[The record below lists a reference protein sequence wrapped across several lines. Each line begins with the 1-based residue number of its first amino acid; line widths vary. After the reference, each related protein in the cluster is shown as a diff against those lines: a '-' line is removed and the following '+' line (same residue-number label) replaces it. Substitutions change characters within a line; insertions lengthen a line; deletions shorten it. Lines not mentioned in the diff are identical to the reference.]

1 MKICANCFKDTDLRM
16 RILSL
21 KNLKKY
27 DIHNRREYIFDTD
40 DDTVSIKVDM
50 GRLVNL
56 YDTTSSIDNSS
67 LTGKTLIDRI
77 QNDWQIFSTNIN
89 ENQIRTVLVE
99 LLKDSFDKDDPIYKS
114 PLVIPDL
121 YNNQFKEDYSIIKNK
136 DWNSFKENILH
147 GNRFFNSDLDKE
159 LLTNI
164 MKYSV
169 EELQKNSL
177 LFRARIVDSFDD
189 IREEKD
195 MLIPPKK
202 ILDSRDG
209 RMNPRGIGMLYL
221 ASKKNIAIREVRSSF
236 NDKVVIAPIEIVKN
250 IKVVDLTRIAKLS
263 PFNMLDTIYPKVYQL
278 NKETINTIVEELETP
293 IRTNHKSLDYLPTQ
307 YLSAIAQLNF
317 EGIKYSSTMVDRDP
331 NNFNVVLFDK
341 QIESKVKVR
350 KNDREELKIKMV
362 RYNTYP
368 ELVN

>member
-21 KNLKKY
+21 KNLKKC

-121 YNNQFKEDYSIIKNK
+121 YNNQFTVQ
-136 DWNSFKENILH
+136 
-147 GNRFFNSDLDKE
+147 E
-159 LLTNI
+159 L
-164 MKYSV
+164 M
-169 EELQKNSL
+169 
-177 LFRARIVDSFDD
+177 DG
-189 IREEKD
+189 
-195 MLIPPKK
+195 
-202 ILDSRDG
+202 LDSR
-209 RMNPRGIGMLYL
+209 NAVSIIQE
-221 ASKKNIAIREVRSSF
+221 NIQQ
-236 NDKVVIAPIEIVKN
+236 
-250 IKVVDLTRIAKLS
+250 LS
-263 PFNMLDTIYPKVYQL
+263 GTTEAEQKAN
-278 NKETINTIVEELETP
+278 
-293 IRTNHKSLDYLPTQ
+293 
-307 YLSAIAQLNF
+307 
-317 EGIKYSSTMVDRDP
+317 
-331 NNFNVVLFDK
+331 
-341 QIESKVKVR
+341 
-350 KNDREELKIKMV
+350 LKAVTK
-362 RYNTYP
+362 
-368 ELVN
+368 